1 MRRPAWCNFSDY
13 RILLLHMLLQVK
25 ALLSK
30 VEDVDAIID
39 AVPYLMN
46 PKELQQSLANLAR
59 WFPNQDPCACTRWA
73 VGSWSLATA
82 CRHAG
87 MLQKTPQRALSR

>member
-1 MRRPAWCNFSDY
+1 
-13 RILLLHMLLQVK
+13 VK

-30 VEDVDAIID
+30 VDDVDAIID

-59 WFPNQDPCACTRWA
+59 WFPNQDPCAYA
-73 VGSWSLATA
+73 VGSLQLAAYICSILCSCAQT
-82 CRHAG
+82 
-87 MLQKTPQRALSR
+87 